1 MQKEKAD
8 RRVHRKDGIQMN
20 TTMILSYFKRGRY
33 EKALDSKQGLVSVHA
48 FLRERNHMFQGSA
61 GMNMK
66 LS

>member
-20 TTMILSYFKRGRY
+20 TTMILSYLKRERY
-33 EKALDSKQGLVSVHA
+33 AEALDSKQGLVSVHA
-48 FLRERNHMFQGSA
+48 FLRERNHMFQGKT
-61 GMNMK
+61 GTNMK